1 MSSGLAARPGSSEA
15 VAGSVAARAAAGN
28 AIIAIVHFIRSRREV
43 MFSPRCNP
51 LFRVTASLSSVLD
64 PGEYG
69 PDRGRVPKTCELR
82 PAGTPPAPASVE
94 FGWHLAET
102 GP

>member
-1 MSSGLAARPGSSEA
+1 
-15 VAGSVAARAAAGN
+15 
-28 AIIAIVHFIRSRREV
+28 
-43 MFSPRCNP
+43 MFSPSGNP
-51 LFRVTASLSSVLD
+51 LIGVTESLSSVLD

-69 PDRGRVPKTCELR
+69 PDRGRVPNTRGLR

-94 FGWHLAET
+94 FGRHLAET